1 MHRPIR
7 KVADPPSLLQAS
19 GFLANFII
27 STLVALTDR
36 LEAAEKA
43 LSEEKTARL
52 ATDRSLTKAKAAQ

>member
-27 STLVALTDR
+27 SALVALTDQ

-43 LSEEKTARL
+43 LSEEKTA
-52 ATDRSLTKAKAAQ
+52 